1 MQEQQN
7 QQPKPMVG
15 VSVLVKNGDRIL
27 LEKRSKAPWAGAWK
41 APGGHMEFGET
52 LEETTTR
59 EVEEEVGVKISDLK
73 FRTLTNDV
81 FEDGSKHYITIWME
95 AKYESGEPKVKAPYE
110 ESEIS
115 WFTWDSLPQPLY
127 LPIRHLLEGK
137 TYPSQTT
144 ESKIGAAI
152 ETSPILPGSGAEAL
166 KPDSSKPQTK
176 YVRDL
181 RPDVS
186 ESVNG

>member
-1 MQEQQN
+1 MTEQQN
-7 QQPKPMVG
+7 KQQRPLVG
-15 VSVLVKNGDRIL
+15 VSVLIKKGDRIL
-27 LEKRSKAPWAGAWK
+27 LEKRDKDPGKGAWK

-52 LEETTTR
+52 PEETATR
-59 EVEEEVGVKISDLK
+59 EVEEEVDIEMRDLK

-110 ESEIS
+110 ESEIG

-144 ESKIGAAI
+144 ESKIGSAI
-152 ETSPILPGSGAEAL
+152 ETSSQLPGAGAEAL
-166 KPDSSKPQTK
+166 RPDSSNPQTK
-176 YVRDL
+176 HVRDI

-186 ESVNG
+186 ESVD

>member
-1 MQEQQN
+1 MTEQQN
-7 QQPKPMVG
+7 EQKRPLVG
-15 VSVLVKNGDRIL
+15 VSVLIRKGDRIL
-27 LEKRSKAPWAGAWK
+27 LEKRDKDPGKGAWK
-41 APGGHMEFGET
+41 APGGHIEFGET
-52 LEETTTR
+52 PEETAIR
-59 EVEEEVGVKISDLK
+59 EVEEEVGVTMSYLK

-110 ESEIS
+110 ESEIR

-152 ETSPILPGSGAEAL
+152 ETSPILPGAGAEAL
-166 KPDSSKPQTK
+166 HPDPSIPKVRH
-176 YVRDL
+176 VRDI

-186 ESVNG
+186 ESVE